1 MMFAAAAVEMVNV
14 VRTQTGGPPR
24 HPEEAAESERDYPEQ
39 GQAAPGAAAG
49 GSRLRAGPEEP
60 PHPPG
65 HGRASSGGAAAP
77 AKEANFGQRYTHK
90 APVGAQRTRRTISSC
105 LRESCRGSFSPG
117 RLLPKTIRDI
127 VRGGESGASAKEV
140 EEGRNPALEQ
150 ALVSAFFFPEAAVHE
165 Q

>member
-39 GQAAPGAAAG
+39 GQAAPGAAAAG

-65 HGRASSGGAAAP
+65 QGRASSGGAAAP

-90 APVGAQRTRRTISSC
+90 APVGAQRTRRAISCC

-117 RLLPKTIRDI
+117 LLLPKTIRDI
-127 VRGGESGASAKEV
+127 VRESGASAKRWKR
-140 EEGRNPALEQ
+140 G
-150 ALVSAFFFPEAAVHE
+150 EAPRWKKR
-165 Q
+165 